1 MSTITLA
8 DILALLERAL
18 TNPENPALI
27 RLAEDQRTVAGLA
40 RAYLPREVFAFIDD
54 EAAPHHPP
62 GVAYSTPRALRRPL
76 DLTDPG
82 TAHALIPLLALAHGR
97 DPGPGGRGVRWTG
110 LRDADGQR
118 YGWWLSGDPIVPITE
133 PYYIA
138 YVPEPG
144 GDDLEIVASN
154 IANEPDD
161 LAALVMA
168 VRHVLGQP

>member
-8 DILALLERAL
+8 DILALLGRAL

-40 RAYLPREVFAFIDD
+40 RAYLPREVFAFIDQ

-82 TAHALIPLLALAHGR
+82 TAHAVLITLALALGL
-97 DPGPGGRGVRWTG
+97 DPGPGGRACMWLREPDSWTLTTMRG
-110 LRDADGQR
+110 EVFFVTPLRIR
-118 YGWWLSGDPIVPITE
+118 KRGDPRFIT
-133 PYYIA
+133 A
-138 YVPEPG
+138 G
-144 GDDLEIVASN
+144 H